1 MWSEEQA
8 MCVTGH
14 RSAEQMRRDYDSLQ
28 NRITR
33 ETTSRIWNGARTLR
47 EPGLSAHATW
57 RNISKERFEIARRD
71 RGHES
76 LDILR
81 LQSRKHWVSFAW
93 RCVHG
98 AEGAEGGVDED
109 STVAGGGSGSSET
122 TGEQDRTQ
130 GETAEGC
137 LRRSTHRRCV
147 FLGSRYR

>member
-57 RNISKERFEIARRD
+57 RNISKERFEIARAR
-71 RGHES
+71 
-76 LDILR
+76 
-81 LQSRKHWVSFAW
+81 
-93 RCVHG
+93 
-98 AEGAEGGVDED
+98 
-109 STVAGGGSGSSET
+109 SGSRVAWHPPLTIQETLSEFCMT
-122 TGEQDRTQ
+122 MCARSWRSR
-130 GETAEGC
+130 
-137 LRRSTHRRCV
+137 RRSWRGFDSRRRWFWEFWDNWRTRSDPRRNGRGLFTSQYSQALC
-147 FLGSRYR
+147 FFRE